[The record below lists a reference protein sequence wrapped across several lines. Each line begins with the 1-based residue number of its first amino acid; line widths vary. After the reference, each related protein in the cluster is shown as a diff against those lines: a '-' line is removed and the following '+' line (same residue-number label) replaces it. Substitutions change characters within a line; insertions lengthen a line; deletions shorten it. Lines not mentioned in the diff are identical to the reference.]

1 MAVCVIFVMRRG
13 VIMAKKQYDK
23 MPDLYGALVLIFPPD
38 TLDHRIKEILHEDFK
53 CDIFKECIEVR
64 YREVKWFSGWEIDDL
79 LTKLFGL
86 CNFDIIRSAQK
97 NLAAKVLVDISFVH
111 RETYP
116 ALIFEGEN
124 MKRIH
129 ELQADISIDPY

>member
-38 TLDHRIKEILHEDFK
+38 TLDRRIKELLQEDLT
-53 CDIFKECIEVR
+53 CRIFEECVEVI
-64 YREVKWFSGWEIDDL
+64 YREVKHYSCWEIDDL